1 MKKLRFIIALLL
13 SSIPLL
19 GMDDM
24 TIFLENAYKK
34 NKELKSLEA
43 SLDVARQ
50 QIAVAS
56 NLSNPIL
63 NFGATDI
70 WLSDIQNRDSEPM
83 QAYFLGITQS
93 FPLTKKLETK
103 KKISRNEY
111 QIQKYNLEDRKL
123 KFKSDIALYAYNIA
137 LIEQRVLL
145 FTELE
150 ENLAKLETFLK
161 ELYRFNKANQNQIL
175 KTQVLKDE
183 IKVKKIDLYNLL
195 QVQTLSL
202 EKITYTKYENININ
216 LELKERKLLANTQE
230 HPKLLN
236 LNEQIKKYENVAK
249 FEKQNKNSDL
259 KVSLTYFERDEKF
272 EDYVN
277 LGFAIPLSIYNTENI
292 NSRKATFKTLE
303 LKNSFEDMKVKFEN
317 EIQVFQSNLDSSVKR
332 YKIIRNEILPK
343 LNQVQKNLE
352 NYNSFSGINS
362 TELVKNLNEIIK
374 YELEAINEKQKYF
387 TNLAKSYY
395 FSKELP

>member
-1 MKKLRFIIALLL
+1 
-13 SSIPLL
+13 
-19 GMDDM
+19 M